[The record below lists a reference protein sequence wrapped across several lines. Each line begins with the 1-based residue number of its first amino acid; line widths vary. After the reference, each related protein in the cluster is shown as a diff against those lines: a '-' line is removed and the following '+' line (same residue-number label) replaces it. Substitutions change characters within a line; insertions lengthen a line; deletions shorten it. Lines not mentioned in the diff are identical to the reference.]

1 MCSFTWHTL
10 FESFFYNLSLKP
22 NLWQNLPPLTSHP
35 PLSVPLFL
43 HFALFPVF
51 TSIICTGCLYSLSSF
66 LFQLMTRSALVKVIV
81 HLPPHGQIQQAYLFL
96 SHSQQ
101 HTAEQTKPAFLKLSS
116 GLLWYFLLPYWLFV
130 LLRRLCWSLHL
141 CLNHT
146 CWCYSELNTNA
157 LFSPRG
163 FLSIAMIF
171 RIL

>member
-22 NLWQNLPPLTSHP
+22 NWWQNLPPLTSHP
-35 PLSVPLFL
+35 PPSVPLFL

-66 LFQLMTRSALVKVIV
+66 LFQLTTRSALVKVIV

-116 GLLWYFLLPYWLFV
+116 DVCKMY
-130 LLRRLCWSLHL
+130 
-141 CLNHT
+141 
-146 CWCYSELNTNA
+146 
-157 LFSPRG
+157 
-163 FLSIAMIF
+163 IF
-171 RIL
+171 CKCRYVII